1 MEGGKIVS
9 LWIIKG
15 ILFALLLIAAAIYDL
30 RKREIPDAIPFFIV
44 SIGFISINILE
55 ALVGLFM
62 TGIPYLLAAILIKKD
77 IGFSM
82 GGGDIKLMGACGF
95 VLGAPLGTLQSII
108 SLLLARVVG
117 MCVKA
122 SNSNSNWNQISL
134 PLAPFFCVGG
144 ILSYSARIM
153 SFIN

>member
-30 RKREIPDAIPFFIV
+30 RKREIPDAIPFLIV

-108 SLLLARVVG
+108 SLLLALVVG

>member
-1 MEGGKIVS
+1 MEGGKLVS

-15 ILFALLLIAAAIYDL
+15 ILFALLLIVAAIYDL
-30 RKREIPDAIPFFIV
+30 RKREIPDAISFFIV

-108 SLLLARVVG
+108 SLLLALVVG

>member
-1 MEGGKIVS
+1 MT

-15 ILFALLLIAAAIYDL
+15 ILFAVLLTIASFCDI
-30 RKREIPDAIPFFIV
+30 RKREIPDEIPICILLTGFLSVNMIEA
-44 SIGFISINILE
+44 SIGMFLT
-55 ALVGLFM
+55 A
-62 TGIPYLLAAILIKKD
+62 IPYLLVAVLIEKES
-77 IGFSM
+77 GFSI

-95 VLGAPLGTLQSII
+95 VLGAPFGTLQSII
-108 SLLLARVVG
+108 SLLLSLVVG

-144 ILSYSARIM
+144 ILSYSARIL

>member
-1 MEGGKIVS
+1 MGGGKIVS
-9 LWIIKG
+9 LSIIKG
-15 ILFALLLIAAAIYDL
+15 ILFALLLIVAAICDL

-44 SIGFISINILE
+44 LIGFISINILE

-77 IGFSM
+77 VGLSI

-95 VLGAPLGTLQSII
+95 VLGAPFGTLQSII
-108 SLLLARVVG
+108 SLLLSLVVG
-117 MCVKA
+117 MYVKA

-144 ILSYSARIM
+144 ILSYSARIL